1 MNQEITGLTLNG
13 QFYTRK
19 ELVKYCGNEI
29 KAQSVPVW
37 QLDIYRF
44 ILDFLGDSEYIL
56 QKTSGTTGTPKTI
69 RLSKVAMIESAKRTT
84 AFFQLKESE
93 IAVLCLPVSYIAG
106 KMMVVRALYAGLN
119 LVTIEPSGTPDFSGL
134 EKNDFCAM
142 VPMQA
147 ANLIEQNLWPP
158 LKTLILGGA
167 ETNPELTKRLQQL
180 NTEVFETYGM
190 AETCSHVALKRLTGL
205 HPEDY
210 FSALPGVNLSQDER
224 GCLVIN
230 PSLVSEKLVTNDCVE
245 LVSKNRFKWLGRFDN
260 VINSGGI
267 KIQPEVLEK
276 QIQEILQIPCAVLG
290 KPDTLLGQKLVLILE
305 SEEEIDPAV
314 LLSQLA
320 LHVDRK
326 LLPKT
331 IFCVKQIPR
340 NQAFKIDRIKLKEL
354 V

>member
-1 MNQEITGLTLNG
+1 MIQEMKGLTLNG

-19 ELVKYCGNEI
+19 ELVNYCGNKI

-69 RLSKVAMIESAKRTT
+69 SLSKVAMIESAKRTT

-134 EKNDFCAM
+134 EKIDFCAM

-167 ETNPELTKRLQQL
+167 ETNQELTKRLQQL

-190 AETCSHVALKRLTGL
+190 AE
-205 HPEDY
+205 
-210 FSALPGVNLSQDER
+210 
-224 GCLVIN
+224 
-230 PSLVSEKLVTNDCVE
+230 
-245 LVSKNRFKWLGRFDN
+245 
-260 VINSGGI
+260 
-267 KIQPEVLEK
+267 
-276 QIQEILQIPCAVLG
+276 
-290 KPDTLLGQKLVLILE
+290 
-305 SEEEIDPAV
+305 
-314 LLSQLA
+314 
-320 LHVDRK
+320 
-326 LLPKT
+326 
-331 IFCVKQIPR
+331 
-340 NQAFKIDRIKLKEL
+340 
-354 V
+354 